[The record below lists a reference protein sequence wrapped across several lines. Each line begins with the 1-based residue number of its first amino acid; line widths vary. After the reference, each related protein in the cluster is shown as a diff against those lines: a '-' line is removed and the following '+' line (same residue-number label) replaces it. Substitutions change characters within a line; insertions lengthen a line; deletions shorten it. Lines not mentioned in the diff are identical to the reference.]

1 MISHKN
7 NSGADGGLQLDTHEP
22 PEESGQADEI
32 AVSGELTRSQDGRP
46 YVTRSW
52 ANARAA
58 AGDACYWIIPAL
70 VALYAKY
77 VILIPGRGLEIAQRA
92 MAQSSGLTESE
103 IGRWHALSFF
113 RMDLLVG
120 CILVPAAYFLVA
132 VILPRKWSS
141 RIAWTSSAILALM
154 IYIQIQAMETTGS
167 YISLHTLRVAVS
179 WGLHEPLAN
188 TSFLS
193 WGIVAVVCVLALS
206 SPMITGVLQKRMQG
220 RDAATFSHR
229 SRLLLRRFGLAIAIC
244 AVAVTALAWAPAS
257 PATVFHRSA
266 MIVALRAYLDAGPVE
281 VGKAQEFAREM
292 AALTIP
298 QLEERYRELVHAPS
312 PARDATY
319 WAKAQGYNVIFFV
332 LETTPTRF
340 LSVTGD
346 LDAFP
351 NLRQLREQSFVPT
364 QHYTTFPVTHRA
376 LYSLFGSLYP
386 SPGDLSLPEKHA
398 KVALPGMFRALAAKG
413 YQTAAYMPFRWN
425 GEYDDQMFEMLGVNR
440 LIYPDAAI
448 FSNVVGAS
456 NAGKNWREAR
466 FQRDRSAL
474 ALMEK
479 DLTDWLSHRTN
490 FAAVFLPQVGH
501 VPLPLPDGDAPRSE
515 SQVLSQEKTILQA
528 EDAWLGDL
536 VQLLKSHNELE
547 HTLIIVTGDHGIRVA
562 NEDPVFTP
570 GLIDDYSFQVPFLL
584 YAPGVL
590 KQTKWIPWVTSHID
604 VPPTVL
610 DLLGID
616 GERELMEG
624 APLWTPGIA
633 GRSTYFFASRLLG
646 ADGYQRDGNFFMWN
660 ESSGFAYANPRLHFN
675 ILDPLPQYS
684 GRSSKIVESVSQMS
698 SLQQALE
705 DKLAAS
711 YPPH

>member
-7 NSGADGGLQLDTHEP
+7 NSDADGGLQLDTHEL
-22 PEESGQADEI
+22 PEESGHADEI

-281 VGKAQEFAREM
+281 EGKAGEFAREM

-298 QLEERYRELVHAPS
+298 QLGERYRKLVHAPP

-351 NLRQLREQSFVPT
+351 NLQKLREQSFVPT

-376 LYSLFGSLYP
+376 LYSLFASLYP

-646 ADGYQRDGNFFMWN
+646 ADGYHRDGNFFMWN
-660 ESSGFAYANPRLHFN
+660 ESSGFAYANQNLHFN

-684 GRSSKIVESVSQMS
+684 GRSSNIVESVSQMS

>member
-1 MISHKN
+1 
-7 NSGADGGLQLDTHEP
+7 
-22 PEESGQADEI
+22 
-32 AVSGELTRSQDGRP
+32 
-46 YVTRSW
+46 
-52 ANARAA
+52 
-58 AGDACYWIIPAL
+58 
-70 VALYAKY
+70 
-77 VILIPGRGLEIAQRA
+77 
-92 MAQSSGLTESE
+92 
-103 IGRWHALSFF
+103 
-113 RMDLLVG
+113 
-120 CILVPAAYFLVA
+120 
-132 VILPRKWSS
+132 
-141 RIAWTSSAILALM
+141 
-154 IYIQIQAMETTGS
+154 
-167 YISLHTLRVAVS
+167 
-179 WGLHEPLAN
+179 
-188 TSFLS
+188 
-193 WGIVAVVCVLALS
+193 
-206 SPMITGVLQKRMQG
+206 
-220 RDAATFSHR
+220 
-229 SRLLLRRFGLAIAIC
+229 
-244 AVAVTALAWAPAS
+244 
-257 PATVFHRSA
+257 
-266 MIVALRAYLDAGPVE
+266 
-281 VGKAQEFAREM
+281 
-292 AALTIP
+292 
-298 QLEERYRELVHAPS
+298 
-312 PARDATY
+312 
-319 WAKAQGYNVIFFV
+319 
-332 LETTPTRF
+332 
-340 LSVTGD
+340 
-346 LDAFP
+346 
-351 NLRQLREQSFVPT
+351 
-364 QHYTTFPVTHRA
+364 
-376 LYSLFGSLYP
+376 
-386 SPGDLSLPEKHA
+386 
-398 KVALPGMFRALAAKG
+398 
-413 YQTAAYMPFRWN
+413 MPFRWN

-466 FQRDRSAL
+466 FQRDRSAM

-501 VPLPLPDGDAPRSE
+501 VPLPLPDGDGPRSE

-528 EDAWLGDL
+528 EDAWLGEL
-536 VQLLKSHNELE
+536 LQLLKSHNELA

-604 VPPTVL
+604 VAPTVL

-624 APLWTPGIA
+624 SPLWTPGIA

-646 ADGYQRDGNFFMWN
+646 ADGYHRDGNFFMRN

-684 GRSSKIVESVSQMS
+684 GRSSNIVESVSQMS

>member
-132 VILPRKWSS
+132 LFLPRKWSS
-141 RIAWTSSAILALM
+141 RIAWSSSAMLALM
-154 IYIQIQAMETTGS
+154 IYIQIQAMKTTGS

-188 TSFLS
+188 TSFLG

-425 GEYDDQMFEMLGVNR
+425 GEYDDQMFDMLGVTR

-501 VPLPLPDGDAPRSE
+501 VPLPLPDGDGPRSE
-515 SQVLSQEKTILQA
+515 SQVLSQEKTILQT

-536 VQLLKSHNELE
+536 VQLLKSRHELE

>member
-7 NSGADGGLQLDTHEP
+7 NSGTDGGLQLDTHEP
-22 PEESGQADEI
+22 PEESGQAVEI
-32 AVSGELTRSQDGRP
+32 AVSAEPAQGQKWHP
-46 YVTRSW
+46 YATGSW
-52 ANARAA
+52 ANAKAA
-58 AGDACYWIIPAL
+58 AGDACHWFIPAL

-92 MAQSSGLTESE
+92 MPQSSGLTGSG
-103 IGRWHALSFF
+103 IDRWHALSFF

-132 VILPRKWSS
+132 VFLPRKWSS
-141 RIAWTSSAILALM
+141 RIAWLSSAILALM

-188 TSFLS
+188 VSFLS
-193 WGIVAVVCVLALS
+193 WGIIAMACVLAAS
-206 SPMITGVLQKRMQG
+206 SPLITGALKKRMQG
-220 RDAATFSHR
+220 KDAASFSNRAGLLWKR
-229 SRLLLRRFGLAIAIC
+229 SGLAIALW
-244 AVAVTALAWAPAS
+244 VFVVTALAWAPAS

-281 VGKAQEFAREM
+281 GGKAAEFAREM

-298 QLEERYRELVHAPS
+298 QLEERYRGLVHAPL
-312 PARDATY
+312 PARDANY
-319 WAKAQGYNVIFFV
+319 WAKAQGYNVIFFI

-364 QHYTTFPVTHRA
+364 LHYTTFPVTHRA

-448 FSNVVGAS
+448 FSNVVGSIERRRTGRRPAS
-456 NAGKNWREAR
+456 HAIARRWR
-466 FQRDRSAL
+466 
-474 ALMEK
+474 
-479 DLTDWLSHRTN
+479 
-490 FAAVFLPQVGH
+490 
-501 VPLPLPDGDAPRSE
+501 
-515 SQVLSQEKTILQA
+515 
-528 EDAWLGDL
+528 
-536 VQLLKSHNELE
+536 
-547 HTLIIVTGDHGIRVA
+547 
-562 NEDPVFTP
+562 
-570 GLIDDYSFQVPFLL
+570 
-584 YAPGVL
+584 
-590 KQTKWIPWVTSHID
+590 
-604 VPPTVL
+604 
-610 DLLGID
+610 
-616 GERELMEG
+616 
-624 APLWTPGIA
+624 
-633 GRSTYFFASRLLG
+633 
-646 ADGYQRDGNFFMWN
+646 
-660 ESSGFAYANPRLHFN
+660 
-675 ILDPLPQYS
+675 
-684 GRSSKIVESVSQMS
+684 
-698 SLQQALE
+698 
-705 DKLAAS
+705 
-711 YPPH
+711 

>member
-1 MISHKN
+1 MIYHKRD
-7 NSGADGGLQLDTHEP
+7 SGTEGGLQLDTHEP
-22 PEESGQADEI
+22 PG
-32 AVSGELTRSQDGRP
+32 VSGEAEVIAASAEPAQGQKGRP
-46 YVTRSW
+46 YAVHAW
-52 ANARAA
+52 ASARAA
-58 AGDACYWIIPAL
+58 AGDAFHWFIPAL

-77 VILIPGRGLEIAQRA
+77 VILVPGRGLEIAQRA
-92 MAQSSGLTESE
+92 MPQTSGLAGAE
-103 IGRWHALSFF
+103 IDRWHAFSFF
-113 RMDLLVG
+113 RTDLLVG
-120 CILVPAAYFLVA
+120 CILVPAAYFFVA
-132 VILPRKWSS
+132 LFLPRKWSS
-141 RIAWTSSAILALM
+141 RIAWSSSAILALM

-188 TSFLS
+188 ASFLS
-193 WGIVAVVCVLALS
+193 WGIIAMVCVLAAS
-206 SPMITGVLQKRMQG
+206 SPLITGALQKKLQG
-220 RDAATFSHR
+220 RDTSSFSDRAA
-229 SRLLLRRFGLAIAIC
+229 LLRKSSGIAIAFC
-244 AVAVTALAWAPAS
+244 VFAVTALAWAPAS

-281 VGKAQEFAREM
+281 GGKAAEFSREM
-292 AALTIP
+292 SALTIP
-298 QLEERYRELVHAPS
+298 QLEERYRELVHAPL
-312 PARDATY
+312 PARDASY
-319 WAKAQGYNVIFFV
+319 WAKARGYNVIFFI

-398 KVALPGMFRALAAKG
+398 KVALPGMFRALAANG

-456 NAGKNWREAR
+456 NAGKDWREAR
-466 FQRDRSAL
+466 FERDRSAL

-479 DLTDWLSHRTN
+479 DLTDWLSHGTN

-501 VPLPLPDGDAPRSE
+501 VPLPLPDGDGPRSE
-515 SQVLSQEKTILQA
+515 SQVLSQEKIILRA

-536 VQLLKSHNELE
+536 VQLLKSHHQLD

-584 YAPGVL
+584 YASGVL
-590 KQTKWIPWVTSHID
+590 EKTKWIPYVTSHID

-616 GERELMEG
+616 GGRELMEG
-624 APLWTPGIA
+624 APLWTTGLA
-633 GRSTYFFASRLLG
+633 GRSTYFFASRMLG
-646 ADGYQRDGNFFMWN
+646 ADGYHRDGNFFMWN
-660 ESSGFAYANPRLHFN
+660 ESSGFAYSNPNLHFN
-675 ILDPLPQYS
+675 LLDPLPQYS
-684 GRSSKIVESVSQMS
+684 GRASNIVESVSQMS

>member
-7 NSGADGGLQLDTHEP
+7 NSDADGGLQLDTHEL
-22 PEESGQADEI
+22 PEESGHADEI
-32 AVSGELTRSQDGRP
+32 AVSTEPSQGQKGQP
-46 YVTRSW
+46 YVARSW
-52 ANARAA
+52 ANAGAA
-58 AGDACYWIIPAL
+58 AGDACHWLIPAF

-92 MAQSSGLTESE
+92 MSQTSGLAGSE
-103 IGRWHALSFF
+103 IDRWQALSFF

-229 SRLLLRRFGLAIAIC
+229 ARVLLRRFGRAIAVC
-244 AVAVTALAWAPAS
+244 AVAVTALAWAPSS
-257 PATVFHRSA
+257 PVTVFHRSA

-281 VGKAQEFAREM
+281 GGKAQEFAREM

-298 QLEERYRELVHAPS
+298 QLEERYRELVHAPP

-319 WAKAQGYNVIFFV
+319 WAKAQGYNVIFFI

-346 LDAFP
+346 PNAFP

-376 LYSLFGSLYP
+376 LYSLFASLYP

-466 FQRDRSAL
+466 FQRDRSAM

-501 VPLPLPDGDAPRSE
+501 VPLPLPDGDGPRSE

-528 EDAWLGDL
+528 EDAWLGEL
-536 VQLLKSHNELE
+536 LQLLKSHNELA

-604 VPPTVL
+604 VAPTVL

-624 APLWTPGIA
+624 SPLWTPGIA

-646 ADGYQRDGNFFMWN
+646 ADGYHRDGNFFMWN

-684 GRSSKIVESVSQMS
+684 GRSSNIVESVSQMS